1 MNFDKDTI
9 VFEALR
15 KVLQNKEYR
24 RFGEA
29 FKACSEDLQRIFPSL
44 PEEQQDIIMAYIHTL
59 TDVYTAALT
68 VCTEESHPE
77 FL

>member
-15 KVLQNKEYR
+15 KVLRNKAYR
-24 RFGEA
+24 RFGQALAECE
-29 FKACSEDLQRIFPSL
+29 KDLQRIFPSL
-44 PEEQQDIIMAYIHTL
+44 SEEQRDIVQAYIHAL